1 MFIYKDNEQLKNE
14 IKKSVIDNRTTNKAI
29 AEKLGITPQTY
40 QHLINKK
47 QLSFVDVNRICGAMD
62 CDLVIDIVP
71 RENEVL

>member
-1 MFIYKDNEQLKNE
+1 MFTYTDNEQLKNE

-47 QLSFVDVNRICGAMD
+47 QLSFSDVNRICNAME
-62 CDLVIDIVP
+62 CDLVIDIRS
-71 RENEVL
+71 RENNN

>member
-1 MFIYKDNEQLKNE
+1 MFTYTDNEQLKNE

-47 QLSFVDVNRICGAMD
+47 QLSFADVNRICDVMG
-62 CDLVIDIVP
+62 CDLVIDIIP
-71 RENEVL
+71 REKNK

>member
-1 MFIYKDNEQLKNE
+1 MFTYTDNEQLKNE

-47 QLSFVDVNRICGAMD
+47 QLSFADVNKICDAMG

-71 RENEVL
+71 KKQK